1 MPVAMA
7 RLSDA
12 FIDDLLAR
20 TDIVEVIGAR
30 VPLKRQG
37 REYSARCPFHDERWR
52 FSDVHRRL
60 EERAARRQRGA
71 PV

>member
-1 MPVAMA
+1 MGTLVVLLIWLYYAAAVFFVGAMITA
-7 RLSDA
+7 
-12 FIDDLLAR
+12 
-20 TDIVEVIGAR
+20 VI
-30 VPLKRQG
+30 
-37 REYSARCPFHDERWR
+37 DERWR